1 MKFEKVGNYLWVT
14 SNIYFDYEEC
24 FCGRPYISLSASKE
38 FNSGW
43 GSDNTIFIGIED
55 DDDFD
60 TGLLYKCNSDNFIDI
75 LHELINWMRD
85 HEQGISNYD
94 DIWSILEF
102 FPDCGCERVFW

>member
-1 MKFEKVGNYLWVT
+1 MKFEKNGNHLWVT
-14 SNIYFDYEEC
+14 SNIYFDYEER

-60 TGLLYKCNSDNFIDI
+60 TGLPYKCNSDNFIDI

-94 DIWSILEF
+94 DIWSIFEF